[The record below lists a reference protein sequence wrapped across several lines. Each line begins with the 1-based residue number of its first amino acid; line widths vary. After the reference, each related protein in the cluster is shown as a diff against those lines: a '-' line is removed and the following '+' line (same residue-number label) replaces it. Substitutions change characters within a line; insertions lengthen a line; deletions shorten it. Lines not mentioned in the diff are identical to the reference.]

1 MFVLW
6 KRAIVSAVAHDALN
20 LAQSSAYSAIIALF
34 PALVVLA
41 AIIALLPD
49 AAPVRVQ
56 LGDFLDR
63 ILPSDVSPMLTG
75 YFAVSRSGRSERAL
89 ILAALVSLSGASSV
103 IVTLMEGI
111 RRADGLPENYWSFWQ
126 RRMRSFALVP
136 LALMPVILGSVLVV
150 FGHYIAL
157 WTASHA
163 TALMRP
169 AIYAMA
175 TTLRWVIA
183 IASVVG
189 STALIYHWGVPPRR
203 LGSPLRQSW
212 YRTLPGASIATA
224 MWFLTTLVFGW
235 YVTRF
240 ANYGQIY
247 GSLGTGIALLIWL
260 YLVFLSVL
268 CGAEFN
274 REFYRHGGVAE

>member
-6 KRAIVSAVAHDALN
+6 KRAILRAVDHDALN
-20 LAQSSAYSAIIALF
+20 LAQSAAYSAIIALF
-34 PALVVLA
+34 PALVVMA
-41 AIIALLPD
+41 AVIAVLPD
-49 AAPVRVQ
+49 AAPVRMQ
-56 LGDFLDR
+56 LGDFLSR

-75 YFAVSRSGRSERAL
+75 YFAAPTGRSVRAL

-103 IVTLMEGI
+103 IATLMEGI
-111 RRADGLPENYWSFWQ
+111 RRANNLSENYWSVW
-126 RRMRSFALVP
+126 RRRVRSIVLVP
-136 LALMPVILGSVLVV
+136 LTLMPVILGSVLVV
-150 FGHYIAL
+150 FGHFMAL
-157 WTASHA
+157 WAAGHA
-163 TALMRP
+163 TELMRP

-189 STALIYHWGVPPRR
+189 STALIFHVGC
-203 LGSPLRQSW
+203 PLRQRW
-212 YRTLPGASIATA
+212 YGTLPGACIATA

-274 REFYRHGGVAE
+274 SEFYRHR